1 MKFFNLD
8 SPVMAFLSKVANLMI
23 LNVLTI
29 ICCIPIFT
37 AGAAITALY
46 YVTIKMARG
55 DEPYI
60 VKGYFKSFKENFKQA
75 TIIWLIMLV
84 VIAIIAVDWR
94 VTLVMM
100 TGNGAKIMKAVLFIV
115 SFLLLL
121 TGLYIF
127 PVLSRF
133 ENTVKNTF
141 RNAFLI
147 SFMNLPKSVLIVIIH
162 LIPVALLLVTIQAL
176 PFLFLLGI
184 PAVAYF
190 CSLLYVGIFKRFE
203 PEEQVQ
209 DGENLA
215 PLSFI
220 VEEEQAKQA
229 ALEAE
234 AAAKTAESAENKTET
249 DAAKTEN
256 QI

>member
-1 MKFFNLD
+1 MKLFNLD
-8 SPVMAFLSKVANLMI
+8 SPVMVFLSKVANLMI

-55 DEPYI
+55 DDPYI
-60 VKGYFKSFKENFKQA
+60 IKGYFKSFKENFKQA

-100 TGNGAKIMKAVLFIV
+100 TGSSAKIMKTVLFIV

-133 ENTVKNTF
+133 DNTVKNTF

-147 SFMNLPKSVLIVIIH
+147 LSLIHIS
-162 LIPVALLLVTIQAL
+162 
-176 PFLFLLGI
+176 GS
-184 PAVAYF
+184 
-190 CSLLYVGIFKRFE
+190 CFKYE
-203 PEEQVQ
+203 GQPDQPEYQGSSRERRAGRAGRKTGGRVQ
-209 DGENLA
+209 
-215 PLSFI
+215 
-220 VEEEQAKQA
+220 
-229 ALEAE
+229 LE
-234 AAAKTAESAENKTET
+234 
-249 DAAKTEN
+249 
-256 QI
+256 

>member
-1 MKFFNLD
+1 MKLFNLD
-8 SPVMAFLSKVANLMI
+8 SPVMVFLSKVANLMI

-55 DEPYI
+55 DDPFI
-60 VKGYFKSFKENFKQA
+60 IKGYFKSFKENFKQA

-84 VIAIIAVDWR
+84 ILAIIAVDWR

-100 TGNGAKIMKAVLFIV
+100 TGNSAKIMKTVLFIV

-133 ENTVKNTF
+133 DNTVKNTF

-190 CSLLYVGIFKRFE
+190 SSLLYVGIFKRFE

-249 DAAKTEN
+249 DAVETEN

>member
-1 MKFFNLD
+1 MKLFNLD
-8 SPVMAFLSKVANLMI
+8 SPVMVFLSKVANLMI

-55 DEPYI
+55 DDPYI
-60 VKGYFKSFKENFKQA
+60 IKGYFKSFKENFKQA

-100 TGNGAKIMKAVLFIV
+100 TGSSAKIMKTVLFIV

-133 ENTVKNTF
+133 DSTVKNTF

-176 PFLFLLGI
+176 PFLFLLGV

-190 CSLLYVGIFKRFE
+190 SSLLYVGIFKRFE

-249 DAAKTEN
+249 DAVETEN

>member
-1 MKFFNLD
+1 MKLFNLD
-8 SPVMAFLSKVANLMI
+8 SPVMVFLSKVANLMI

-55 DEPYI
+55 DDPYI
-60 VKGYFKSFKENFKQA
+60 IKGYFKSFKENFKQA

-84 VIAIIAVDWR
+84 ILAIIAVDWR

-100 TGNGAKIMKAVLFIV
+100 TGNSAKIMKTVLFIV
-115 SFLLLL
+115 SFLLL
-121 TGLYIF
+121 
-127 PVLSRF
+127 
-133 ENTVKNTF
+133 

-176 PFLFLLGI
+176 PFLFLLGV

-190 CSLLYVGIFKRFE
+190 SSLLYVGIFKRFE

-249 DAAKTEN
+249 DAVETEN

>member
-1 MKFFNLD
+1 M
-8 SPVMAFLSKVANLMI
+8 
-23 LNVLTI
+23 
-29 ICCIPIFT
+29 
-37 AGAAITALY
+37 
-46 YVTIKMARG
+46 TIKMARG
-55 DEPYI
+55 DDPYI
-60 VKGYFKSFKENFKQA
+60 IKGYFKSFKENFKQA

-84 VIAIIAVDWR
+84 ILAIIAVDWR

-100 TGNGAKIMKAVLFIV
+100 TGNSAKIMKTVLFIV

-133 ENTVKNTF
+133 DNTVKNTF

-190 CSLLYVGIFKRFE
+190 SSLLYVGIFKRFE

-249 DAAKTEN
+249 DAVETEN

>member
-1 MKFFNLD
+1 
-8 SPVMAFLSKVANLMI
+8 
-23 LNVLTI
+23 
-29 ICCIPIFT
+29 
-37 AGAAITALY
+37 
-46 YVTIKMARG
+46 MARG
-55 DEPYI
+55 DDPYI
-60 VKGYFKSFKENFKQA
+60 IKGYFKSFKENFKQA

-84 VIAIIAVDWR
+84 ILAIIAVDWR

-100 TGNGAKIMKAVLFIV
+100 TGNSAKIMKTVLFIV

-133 ENTVKNTF
+133 DNTVKNTF

-162 LIPVALLLVTIQAL
+162 LIPVALLLVTIQL
-176 PFLFLLGI
+176 CR
-184 PAVAYF
+184 F
-190 CSLLYVGIFKRFE
+190 CSFLESRQSHISAVCCMSGSSNALSLKNRYRMAT
-203 PEEQVQ
+203 
-209 DGENLA
+209 NLA

-229 ALEAE
+229 H
-234 AAAKTAESAENKTET
+234 
-249 DAAKTEN
+249 
-256 QI
+256 

>member
-1 MKFFNLD
+1 
-8 SPVMAFLSKVANLMI
+8 MI

-55 DEPYI
+55 DDPYI
-60 VKGYFKSFKENFKQA
+60 IKGYFKSFKENFKQA

-100 TGNGAKIMKAVLFIV
+100 TGSSAKIMKTVLFIV

-133 ENTVKNTF
+133 DNTVKNTF

-147 SFMNLPKSVLIVIIH
+147 MIIH

-176 PFLFLLGI
+176 PFLFLLGV

-190 CSLLYVGIFKRFE
+190 SSLLYVGIFKRFE

-249 DAAKTEN
+249 DAVETEN

>member
-1 MKFFNLD
+1 M
-8 SPVMAFLSKVANLMI
+8 
-23 LNVLTI
+23 
-29 ICCIPIFT
+29 
-37 AGAAITALY
+37 
-46 YVTIKMARG
+46 
-55 DEPYI
+55 
-60 VKGYFKSFKENFKQA
+60 
-75 TIIWLIMLV
+75 
-84 VIAIIAVDWR
+84 
-94 VTLVMM
+94 
-100 TGNGAKIMKAVLFIV
+100 
-115 SFLLLL
+115 
-121 TGLYIF
+121 
-127 PVLSRF
+127 
-133 ENTVKNTF
+133 
-141 RNAFLI
+141 
-147 SFMNLPKSVLIVIIH
+147 IIH

-190 CSLLYVGIFKRFE
+190 SSLLYVGIFKRFE

-249 DAAKTEN
+249 DAVETEN

>member
-1 MKFFNLD
+1 MKLFNLD
-8 SPVMAFLSKVANLMI
+8 SPVMVFLSKVANLMI

-55 DEPYI
+55 DDPYI
-60 VKGYFKSFKENFKQA
+60 IKGYFKSFKENFKQA

-100 TGNGAKIMKAVLFIV
+100 TGSSAKVMKTVLFIV
-115 SFLLLL
+115 SFL
-121 TGLYIF
+121 
-127 PVLSRF
+127 SRF
-133 ENTVKNTF
+133 DNTVKNTF

-176 PFLFLLGI
+176 PFLFLLGV

-190 CSLLYVGIFKRFE
+190 SSLLYVGIFKRFE

-249 DAAKTEN
+249 DAVETEN

>member
-1 MKFFNLD
+1 MKLFNLD
-8 SPVMAFLSKVANLMI
+8 SPVMVFLSKVANLMI

-37 AGAAITALY
+37 AGGAVTALY

-55 DEPYI
+55 DDPYI
-60 VKGYFKSFKENFKQA
+60 IKGYFKSFKENFKQA

-100 TGNGAKIMKAVLFIV
+100 TGSSAKIMKTVLFIV

-133 ENTVKNTF
+133 DNTVKNTF

-147 SFMNLPKSVLIVIIH
+147 SFMNLPKSVIH

-176 PFLFLLGI
+176 PFLFLLGV

-190 CSLLYVGIFKRFE
+190 SSLLYVGIFKRFE

-249 DAAKTEN
+249 DAVETEN

>member
-1 MKFFNLD
+1 MKLFNLD
-8 SPVMAFLSKVANLMI
+8 SPVMVFLSKVANLMI

-55 DEPYI
+55 DDPYI
-60 VKGYFKSFKENFKQA
+60 IKGYFKSFKENFKQA

-84 VIAIIAVDWR
+84 ILAIIAVDWR

-100 TGNGAKIMKAVLFIV
+100 TGNSAKIMKTVLFIV

-133 ENTVKNTF
+133 DKY
-141 RNAFLI
+141 
-147 SFMNLPKSVLIVIIH
+147 LPERVPDQLYEPAQERPDRDHPSDSGCFITGNDPGSAVSVPSWSPCSRIF
-162 LIPVALLLVTIQAL
+162 QQS
-176 PFLFLLGI
+176 
-184 PAVAYF
+184 AV
-190 CSLLYVGIFKRFE
+190 CRDLQTL
-203 PEEQVQ
+203 
-209 DGENLA
+209 
-215 PLSFI
+215 
-220 VEEEQAKQA
+220 
-229 ALEAE
+229 
-234 AAAKTAESAENKTET
+234 
-249 DAAKTEN
+249 
-256 QI
+256 

>member
-1 MKFFNLD
+1 MKLFNLD
-8 SPVMAFLSKVANLMI
+8 SPVMVFLSKVANLMI

-55 DEPYI
+55 DDPYI
-60 VKGYFKSFKENFKQA
+60 IKGYFKSFKENFKQA
-75 TIIWLIMLV
+75 TIIWLIML
-84 VIAIIAVDWR
+84 
-94 VTLVMM
+94 
-100 TGNGAKIMKAVLFIV
+100 
-115 SFLLLL
+115 
-121 TGLYIF
+121 GLYIF

-133 ENTVKNTF
+133 DNTVKNTF

-176 PFLFLLGI
+176 PFLFLLGV

-190 CSLLYVGIFKRFE
+190 SSLLYVGIFKRFE

-249 DAAKTEN
+249 DAVETEN

>member
-1 MKFFNLD
+1 MKLFNLD
-8 SPVMAFLSKVANLMI
+8 SPVMVFLSKVANLMI

-55 DEPYI
+55 DDPYI
-60 VKGYFKSFKENFKQA
+60 VRGYFKSFKENFKQA

-100 TGNGAKIMKAVLFIV
+100 TGNGATIMKAVLFIV

-121 TGLYIF
+121 TGLYVF

-147 SFMNLPKSVLIVIIH
+147 SFMNLPKSVLIVVIH
-162 LIPVALLLVTIQAL
+162 VAPVVLLLVTIQAL

-190 CSLLYVGIFKRFE
+190 SSLLYVKIFKRFE
-203 PEEQVQ
+203 PEEEVQ

-234 AAAKTAESAENKTET
+234 AAAKTVE
-249 DAAKTEN
+249 DAAAADTEDAKTQE
-256 QI
+256 